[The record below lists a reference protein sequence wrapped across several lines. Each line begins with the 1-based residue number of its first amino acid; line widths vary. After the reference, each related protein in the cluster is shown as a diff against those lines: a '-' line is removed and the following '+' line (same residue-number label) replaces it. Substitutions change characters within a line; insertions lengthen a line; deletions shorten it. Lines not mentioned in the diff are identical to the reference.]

1 MAGKIDSGRETLFF
15 GLFLKEQN
23 AFGIMFGRTFGSSTL
38 WNNLLLYK
46 KGLAA
51 PVKKR
56 ILIINT
62 GGTLSSVNSEHG
74 LSPGLSSREILD
86 ELRMVS
92 KNLELE
98 TEDFCS
104 LDSANIFP
112 EDWAALAVKIGQV
125 YKNYEGIVIIHGT
138 DTLAYTASMLSF
150 MLQNIPVP
158 VVITGSQLSISHP
171 VADAMENCRCAI
183 HMAAS
188 GYPGV
193 FAAFN
198 RKVMLGC
205 RTSKIRSMSFDAFD
219 SANYPNVAEIS
230 ALGLHI
236 KKELL
241 PEKKGVFR
249 VQPDYSDKVFLLKLY
264 PGIEPSILTLL
275 QEQGYR
281 GVYIEGFGLGG
292 MPFLKHDF
300 ASAVRKAVENGM
312 TVLAGSQCPYEGSNL
327 SVYETGLLALK
338 NGVLQ
343 AYDMTAEAAVTKL
356 MWVLGQTDQ
365 AEEIRDYFQTN
376 LVREVTIPAMG

>member
-1 MAGKIDSGRETLFF
+1 M
-15 GLFLKEQN
+15 
-23 AFGIMFGRTFGSSTL
+23 
-38 WNNLLLYK
+38 
-46 KGLAA
+46 
-51 PVKKR
+51 
-56 ILIINT
+56 IINT
-62 GGTLSSVNSEHG
+62 GGTLSSVTSEHG
-74 LSPGLSSREILD
+74 LSPGLSSGEILE

-92 KNLELE
+92 RNLTLE

-112 EDWAALAVKIGQV
+112 EDWAALAAKIGQI
-125 YKNYEGIVIIHGT
+125 YGNYDGIVIIHGT

-150 MLQNIPVP
+150 MLQNVPLP
-158 VVITGSQLSISHP
+158 VVLTGSQLSISHP

-183 HMAAS
+183 HMAA
-188 GYPGV
+188 GGWAGV

-236 KKELL
+236 RKELL

-264 PGIEPSILTLL
+264 PGIDPSILSLL
-275 QEQGYR
+275 QAQGYK

-300 ASAVRKAVENGM
+300 ASAVRDAVDNGM

-327 SVYETGLLALK
+327 SVYETGLLALRG
-338 NGVLQ
+338 GVLQ

-356 MWVLGQTDQ
+356 MWVLGQTEKP
-365 AEEIRDYFQTN
+365 EEIRDYFQTN
-376 LVREVTIPAMG
+376 LVREVTIPQTD

>member
-1 MAGKIDSGRETLFF
+1 M
-15 GLFLKEQN
+15 
-23 AFGIMFGRTFGSSTL
+23 
-38 WNNLLLYK
+38 
-46 KGLAA
+46 
-51 PVKKR
+51 KR

-62 GGTLSSVNSEHG
+62 GGTLSSINSDQG
-74 LSPGLSSREILD
+74 LSPGLTSSEILG

-112 EDWAALAVKIGQV
+112 DDWAALAVRIGQV
-125 YKNYEGIVIIHGT
+125 YLNYDGIVIIHGT

-188 GYPGV
+188 GCAGV
-193 FAAFN
+193 FVAFN

-205 RTSKIRSMSFDAFD
+205 RTSKVRSMSFDAFD
-219 SANYPNVAEIS
+219 SINYPNAAEIS
-230 ALGLHI
+230 AFGLHI
-236 KKELL
+236 RKEIL
-241 PEKKGVFR
+241 PQKKGVFR
-249 VQPDYSDKVFLLKLY
+249 VQPDYSDRVFLLKLY
-264 PGIEPSILTLL
+264 PGIEPSILELL
-275 QEQGYR
+275 KRQGYR
-281 GVYIEGFGLGG
+281 GIYIEGFGLGG
-292 MPFLKHDF
+292 MPFIKQDF
-300 ASAVRKAVENGM
+300 ASAVREAVENGL

-327 SVYETGLLALK
+327 SVYETGLLALRG
-338 NGVLQ
+338 GVLQ

-356 MWVLGQTDQ
+356 MWVLGQTEKP
-365 AEEIRDYFQTN
+365 EEIREYFQID
-376 LVREVTIPAMG
+376 LVREVTIPCNEGE